1 MILVVDGNSIIN
13 RAFYGIKLL
22 TTKDGRFTNAVYG
35 FLNMLDAIRDQVK
48 PDGIAVAF
56 DLHGKTFR
64 HDMYEPYKAGR
75 KGMPEELAAQLPVTK
90 EVLAALGCEIV
101 TCPGYEADD
110 ILGAYAAACEQV
122 GEPCVIATGDRDSLQ
137 LVRNNIY
144 VRIAKTTMGAADSV
158 LYDEAKIQD
167 EYGVSPKAL
176 IDVKALAG
184 DSSDNIPGV
193 AGIGPKTA
201 CNLIA
206 KFGSLDG
213 VYEHLE
219 SPEIKDGV
227 RKKLIEGRENAYI
240 SKELGAIVSELPL
253 EIDLDGLKTKKRDDA
268 RLRAL
273 FVELEFFRLLKKYG
287 LENAVPETPVAS
299 LIRTL
304 KERDS
309 RDIYDIKNYHKQH
322 PDENLPQNVFDPMLA
337 AYLINPL
344 ASSYALDR
352 LLTEYGCGN
361 EEDGFALLCQVL
373 ADKVD
378 DMGMTPLLRNIEQ
391 PLAVVLGDMETVGI
405 RVEKEGLT
413 RYGAEMTQKADAV
426 KQEIYELAG
435 EEFNIGSPKQL
446 SHILFEKLGLPTARK
461 TKSGFSTDAEVLEAL
476 APEHPIVEKV
486 LLYRQY
492 TKLVSTYCEGLAKQI
507 AEDGRI
513 HTTFIQ
519 TETRTGRISSAEP
532 NLQNIPVR
540 TELGRQLREFFVA
553 EPGHIL
559 LDADYSQIELRVLA
573 AVAGDEN
580 MKAAFAEGLDIH
592 TKTASEVFGLPTN
605 MINSMLRSRAKA
617 VNFGIVYGI
626 GAYSLSRD
634 IGVTVAEADRYIK
647 NYLAA
652 YPAIAEFLT
661 DTVERAK
668 KDGFVTTY
676 FGRRRP
682 LPELASSN
690 TNIRNFGERAAKN
703 TAIQGTAADIIKIAM
718 IKAAKRLREEGLKA
732 KLVLQIHDEL
742 IVEVPMDEADF
753 AAVILKEEMERAADL
768 GVPLAADVSRGQ
780 NWLEAKG

>member
-35 FLNMLDAIRDQVK
+35 FLIMLDAIREQVH

-64 HDMYEPYKAGR
+64 HEMYEPYKAGR

-90 EVLAALGCEIV
+90 EVLAALGCGIV
-101 TCPGYEADD
+101 TCKGYEADD
-110 ILGAYAAACEQV
+110 ILGAYAAACEKV

-137 LVRNNIY
+137 LVRPNVS

-158 LYDEAKIQD
+158 LYDEVKIQE
-167 EYGVSPKAL
+167 EYGVPPKAL

-193 AGIGPKTA
+193 AGIGLKTA
-201 CNLIA
+201 CDLIA

-213 VYEHLE
+213 VYDHLD
-219 SPEIKDGV
+219 SPEIRDGV
-227 RKKLIEGRENAYI
+227 RKKLTESRENAYI
-240 SKELGAIVSELPL
+240 SKELGAIVSDLPL
-253 EIDLDGLKTKKRDDA
+253 KIDLEELKARKRDDA
-268 RLRAL
+268 KLRAL

-287 LENAVPETPVAS
+287 LENVTAETTVIPAVKAH
-299 LIRTL
+299 

-309 RDIYDIKNYHKQH
+309 RDIYDLKNYHKQH
-322 PDENLPQNVFDPMLA
+322 PDEVLPGNVFDPMLA

-344 ASSYALDR
+344 ANSYALDR
-352 LLTEYGCGN
+352 LQTEYGCG
-361 EEDGFALLCQVL
+361 EEKFSSLCQL
-373 ADKVD
+373 LSEKVD

-405 RVEKEGLT
+405 RVEKSGLE
-413 RYGAEMTQKADAV
+413 RYGAEMINMAEAV
-426 KQEIYELAG
+426 KQEVYELAG

-446 SHILFEKLGLPTARK
+446 SHILFEKLGLSSGRK
-461 TKSGFSTDAEVLEAL
+461 TKSGFSTDADVLANLAL
-476 APEHPIVEKV
+476 ENPIVEKV

-492 TKLVSTYCEGLAKQI
+492 TKLVSTYCEGLSKQI

-553 EPGHIL
+553 EPEHIL

-580 MKAAFAEGLDIH
+580 MKNAFANGLDIH
-592 TKTASEVFGLPTN
+592 TKTASEVFGLPQE
-605 MINSMLRSRAKA
+605 MINSTLRSRAKA

-626 GAYSLSRD
+626 GAFSLSHD

-652 YPAIAEFLT
+652 YPAIAKFLT

-690 TNIRNFGERAAKN
+690 NNIRNFGERAAKN

-718 IKAAKRLREEGLKA
+718 IKVAKRLKDEGMKS
-732 KLVLQIHDEL
+732 KLILQIHDEL
-742 IVEVPMDEADF
+742 IVEAPIDEADF
-753 AAVILKEEMERAADL
+753 AAVILKQEMERAAEL
-768 GVPLAADVSRGQ
+768 GVPLRADVSRGQ
-780 NWLEAKG
+780 NWLEAKI

>member
-35 FLNMLDAIRDQVK
+35 FLNMLDTIREQVK

-64 HDMYEPYKAGR
+64 HNMYEPYKAGR

-90 EVLAALGCEIV
+90 EVLTALGCEIV

-110 ILGAYAAACEQV
+110 ILGAYAAVCEKT
-122 GEPCVIATGDRDSLQ
+122 GESCVIATGDRDSLQ
-137 LVRNNIY
+137 LVRKNIS

-158 LYDEAKIQD
+158 LYDEQKIQE
-167 EYGVSPKAL
+167 EYGVPPKAL

-201 CNLIA
+201 CDLIA
-206 KFGSLDG
+206 KFRSLDG
-213 VYEHLE
+213 VYENLDN
-219 SPEIKDGV
+219 PEIKDGV
-227 RKKLIEGRENAYI
+227 RKKLTESRENAYI
-240 SKELGAIVSELPL
+240 SKVLGTIVSELPL
-253 EIDLDGLKTKKRDDA
+253 EIDLIALKAKKRDDA
-268 RLRAL
+268 KLRAL
-273 FVELEFFRLLKKYG
+273 FVDLEFFRLLKKYG
-287 LENAVPETPVAS
+287 LENIISETTATPVVKMQ
-299 LIRTL
+299 
-304 KERDS
+304 KERDN
-309 RDIYDIKNYHKQH
+309 RDIYNIKGYHKQH
-322 PDENLPQNVFDPMLA
+322 PDEELPGNVFDPMLA

-344 ASSYALDR
+344 ANSYALDR
-352 LLTEYGCGN
+352 LQTEYGCN
-361 EEDGFALLCQVL
+361 ENEFALLCQTL
-373 ADKVD
+373 ANKVD

-391 PLAVVLGDMETVGI
+391 PLAVVLGDMEIAGI
-405 RVEKEGLT
+405 RVEKSGLKQ
-413 RYGAEMTQKADAV
+413 YGIEMTRKAEAV
-426 KQEIYELAG
+426 KQEVIELAG

-446 SHILFEKLGLPTARK
+446 AHILFEKLGLSSGRK
-461 TKSGFSTDAEVLEAL
+461 TKNGFSTDADVLETL
-476 APEHPIVEKV
+476 AQQHPIVEKV

-492 TKLVSTYCEGLAKQI
+492 SKLISTYCEGLTKQI

-532 NLQNIPVR
+532 NLQNIPVK

-553 EPGHIL
+553 EPGHVL

-580 MKAAFAEGLDIH
+580 MKAAFSDGLDIH

-605 MINSMLRSRAKA
+605 MINSTLRSRAKA

-626 GAYSLSRD
+626 GAFSLSRD
-634 IGVTVAEADRYIK
+634 IGVTVSEADKYIK

-652 YPAIAEFLT
+652 YPAIAKFLT
-661 DTVERAK
+661 DTVEQAK

-682 LPELASSN
+682 LPELGSSN
-690 TNIRNFGERAAKN
+690 NNIRNFGERAAKN

-718 IKAAKRLREEGLKA
+718 VKVAKRLKDERLKA
-732 KLVLQIHDEL
+732 KLVLQVHDEL
-742 IVEVPMDEADF
+742 IVEAPIDEADR
-753 AAVILKEEMERAADL
+753 AARILDEEMEHAANL
-768 GVPLAADVSRGQ
+768 GVPLRADVSRGQ
-780 NWLEAKG
+780 NWLEAKN

>member
-1 MILVVDGNSIIN
+1 VILVVDGNSIIN

-35 FLNMLDAIRDQVK
+35 FLNMLDAIREQVK

-64 HDMYEPYKAGR
+64 HEMYEPYKAGR

-101 TCPGYEADD
+101 TCQGYEADD
-110 ILGAYAAACEQV
+110 VLGAYAAACEKV
-122 GEPCVIATGDRDSLQ
+122 GEPCEIATGDRDSLQ
-137 LVRNNIY
+137 LVRPNVS

-158 LYDEAKIQD
+158 LYDEVKIRE
-167 EYGVSPKAL
+167 EYGVPPKAL

-193 AGIGPKTA
+193 AGIGLKTA
-201 CNLIA
+201 CDLIA

-213 VYEHLE
+213 VYDHLD
-219 SPEIKDGV
+219 SPEIRDGV
-227 RKKLIEGRENAYI
+227 RKKLTESRENAYI
-240 SKELGAIVSELPL
+240 SKELGAIVSDLPL
-253 EIDLDGLKTKKRDDA
+253 KIDLEELKARKRDDA
-268 RLRAL
+268 KLRAL

-287 LENAVPETPVAS
+287 LENVTAETKVIPV
-299 LIRTL
+299 IKEQ

-309 RDIYDIKNYHKQH
+309 RDIYDLKSYHKQH
-322 PDENLPQNVFDPMLA
+322 PDEVLPDNVFDPMLA

-344 ASSYALDR
+344 ANSYALDR
-352 LLTEYGCGN
+352 LLTEYGCG
-361 EEDGFALLCQVL
+361 EDEFSSLCQL
-373 ADKVD
+373 LSEKVD

-391 PLAVVLGDMETVGI
+391 PLAMVLADMETMGI
-405 RVEKEGLT
+405 RVEKNGLE
-413 RYGAEMTQKADAV
+413 RYGAEMINMAEAV
-426 KQEIYELAG
+426 KQEVYELAG

-446 SHILFEKLGLPTARK
+446 SHILFEKLGLSSGRK
-461 TKSGFSTDAEVLEAL
+461 TKSGFSTDADVLANLAL
-476 APEHPIVEKV
+476 ENPIVEKV

-492 TKLVSTYCEGLAKQI
+492 TKLVSTYCEGLSKQI

-580 MKAAFAEGLDIH
+580 MKSAFASGLDIH
-592 TKTASEVFGLPTN
+592 TKTASEVFGLPQE
-605 MINSMLRSRAKA
+605 MVNSTLRSRAKA

-626 GAYSLSRD
+626 GAFSLSHD

-652 YPAIAEFLT
+652 YPAIAKFLT

-690 TNIRNFGERAAKN
+690 NNIRNFGERAAKN

-718 IKAAKRLREEGLKA
+718 IKVAKRLKDEGMKS
-732 KLVLQIHDEL
+732 KLILQIHDEL
-742 IVEVPMDEADF
+742 IVEAPKDEADF
-753 AAVILKEEMERAADL
+753 AAAILKQEMERAAEL
-768 GVPLAADVSRGQ
+768 GVPLRADVSRGQ
-780 NWLEAKG
+780 NWLEAKI

>member
-35 FLNMLDAIRDQVK
+35 FLNMLDAIREQVR
-48 PDGIAVAF
+48 PDGVAVAF

-64 HDMYEPYKAGR
+64 HEMYEPYKAGR

-110 ILGAYAAACEQV
+110 ILGAYAAACEKA

-137 LVRNNIY
+137 LVRKNIA

-158 LYDEAKIQD
+158 LYDEAKIKED
-167 EYGVSPKAL
+167 YGVPPKAL

-201 CNLIA
+201 CDLIA

-213 VYEHLE
+213 VYENLD
-219 SPEIKDGV
+219 SPEIRDGV
-227 RKKLIEGRENAYI
+227 RKKLIQDRDNAYI
-240 SKELGAIVSELPL
+240 SKELGAIASVLPI
-253 EIDLDGLKTKKRDDA
+253 EIDLDELKTRKRDEIK
-268 RLRAL
+268 LRAL

-287 LENAVPETPVAS
+287 LENAAVETTVAP
-299 LIRTL
+299 LIKTTVT
-304 KERDS
+304 RDS

-322 PDENLPQNVFDPMLA
+322 PEESLPENVFDPMLA

-344 ASSYALDR
+344 ANGYALDR

-361 EEDGFALLCQVL
+361 EEDGFELLCQVL

-378 DMGMTPLLRNIEQ
+378 DMGMTPLLRDIEQ

-405 RVEKEGLT
+405 RVEKSGLE
-413 RYGAEMTQKADAV
+413 RYGDEMIRKAEAV
-426 KQEIYELAG
+426 RREVCELAG

-553 EPGHIL
+553 EPGYTL

-580 MKAAFAEGLDIH
+580 MKAAFADGLDIH
-592 TKTASEVFGLPTN
+592 TKTASEVFGLPAN
-605 MINSMLRSRAKA
+605 MINATLRNRAKA

-626 GAYSLSRD
+626 GAFSLSRD
-634 IGVTVAEADRYIK
+634 IGVTVSEADRYIK

-652 YPAIAEFLT
+652 YPDIAKFLA
-661 DTVERAK
+661 DTVGRAK
-668 KDGFVTTY
+668 KDGFVTTR

-682 LPELASSN
+682 LPELGSSN
-690 TNIRNFGERAAKN
+690 ANIRNFGERAAKN

-718 IKAAKRLREEGLKA
+718 IKVAKRLKDEGLKA
-732 KLVLQIHDEL
+732 KLILQIHDEL
-742 IVEVPMDEADF
+742 IVEAPTDEADF
-753 AAVILKEEMERAADL
+753 AAAILKEEMERAAQL

>member
-1 MILVVDGNSIIN
+1 LILVVDGNSIIN

-35 FLNMLDAIRDQVK
+35 FLNMLDAIREQVK

-56 DLHGKTFR
+56 DMRGKTFR
-64 HDMYEPYKAGR
+64 HEMYEPYKAGR

-101 TCPGYEADD
+101 TCPGFEADD
-110 ILGAYAAACEQV
+110 ILGAYAAACEQA

-137 LVRNNIY
+137 LVRPNVS

-158 LYDEAKIQD
+158 LYDEQKIQE
-167 EYGVSPKAL
+167 EYGVPPKAL

-193 AGIGPKTA
+193 AGVGPKTA
-201 CNLIA
+201 CDLIA

-213 VYEHLE
+213 VYELLE
-219 SPEIKDGV
+219 SPDIKDGV
-227 RKKLIEGRENAYI
+227 RKKLTESRENAYI
-240 SKELGAIVSELPL
+240 SKKLGTIVTDLPL
-253 EIDLDGLKTKKRDDA
+253 KINLDELKARKRDDTK
-268 RLRAL
+268 LHAL
-273 FVELEFFRLLKKYG
+273 FVELEFFKLLKKYG
-287 LENAVPETPVAS
+287 LENVAAETPAAVK
-299 LIRTL
+299 TTVEV
-304 KERDS
+304 KRDS
-309 RDIYDIKNYHKQH
+309 RDIYDLKDYHKQH
-322 PDENLPQNVFDPMLA
+322 LDEVLPENIFDPMLA

-344 ASSYALDR
+344 ASNYALDR
-352 LLTEYGCGN
+352 LLTEYGCG
-361 EEDGFALLCQVL
+361 EDGFDLLCQVL
-373 ADKVD
+373 SDKVD

-391 PLAVVLGDMETVGI
+391 PLAVVLGDMEIAGI
-405 RVEKEGLT
+405 RVEKEGLE
-413 RYGAEMTQKADAV
+413 RYGAEMTQKAETV

-446 SHILFEKLGLPTARK
+446 SYILFEKLGLPTARK
-461 TKSGFSTDAEVLEAL
+461 TKSGYSTDADVLANL
-476 APEHPIVEKV
+476 APENPIVEKV

-492 TKLVSTYCEGLAKQI
+492 TKLISTYCEGLAKEI

-553 EPGHIL
+553 EPGYVL

-580 MKAAFAEGLDIH
+580 MKAAFASGLDIH
-592 TKTASEVFGLPTN
+592 TKTASEVFGLPEV
-605 MINSMLRSRAKA
+605 MINSTLRSRAKA

-661 DTVERAK
+661 DTVEQAK
-668 KDGFVTTY
+668 KDGFVSTY

-682 LPELASSN
+682 LPELGSSN
-690 TNIRNFGERAAKN
+690 MNIRNFGERAAKN

-718 IKAAKRLREEGLKA
+718 IRVAKRLKDEGLKA
-732 KLVLQIHDEL
+732 RLILQIHDEL
-742 IVEVPMDEADF
+742 IVEAPTDEADF
-753 AAVILKEEMERAADL
+753 AAVILKEEMERAAEL
-768 GVPLAADVSRGQ
+768 GVSLAADVSSGQ
-780 NWLEAKG
+780 NWLQAKN

>member
-1 MILVVDGNSIIN
+1 MRAKFEWEGQALILVVDGNSIIN

-253 EIDLDGLKTKKRDDA
+253 EIDLDGLKNKSETMPDCVRC
-268 RLRAL
+268 LSSWS
-273 FVELEFFRLLKKYG
+273 FF
-287 LENAVPETPVAS
+287 
-299 LIRTL
+299 
-304 KERDS
+304 
-309 RDIYDIKNYHKQH
+309 
-322 PDENLPQNVFDPMLA
+322 
-337 AYLINPL
+337 
-344 ASSYALDR
+344 
-352 LLTEYGCGN
+352 GC
-361 EEDGFALLCQVL
+361 
-373 ADKVD
+373 
-378 DMGMTPLLRNIEQ
+378 
-391 PLAVVLGDMETVGI
+391 
-405 RVEKEGLT
+405 
-413 RYGAEMTQKADAV
+413 
-426 KQEIYELAG
+426 
-435 EEFNIGSPKQL
+435 
-446 SHILFEKLGLPTARK
+446 
-461 TKSGFSTDAEVLEAL
+461 
-476 APEHPIVEKV
+476 
-486 LLYRQY
+486 
-492 TKLVSTYCEGLAKQI
+492 
-507 AEDGRI
+507 
-513 HTTFIQ
+513 
-519 TETRTGRISSAEP
+519 
-532 NLQNIPVR
+532 
-540 TELGRQLREFFVA
+540 
-553 EPGHIL
+553 
-559 LDADYSQIELRVLA
+559 
-573 AVAGDEN
+573 
-580 MKAAFAEGLDIH
+580 
-592 TKTASEVFGLPTN
+592 
-605 MINSMLRSRAKA
+605 
-617 VNFGIVYGI
+617 
-626 GAYSLSRD
+626 
-634 IGVTVAEADRYIK
+634 
-647 NYLAA
+647 
-652 YPAIAEFLT
+652 
-661 DTVERAK
+661 
-668 KDGFVTTY
+668 
-676 FGRRRP
+676 
-682 LPELASSN
+682 
-690 TNIRNFGERAAKN
+690 
-703 TAIQGTAADIIKIAM
+703 
-718 IKAAKRLREEGLKA
+718 
-732 KLVLQIHDEL
+732 
-742 IVEVPMDEADF
+742 
-753 AAVILKEEMERAADL
+753 
-768 GVPLAADVSRGQ
+768 
-780 NWLEAKG
+780 